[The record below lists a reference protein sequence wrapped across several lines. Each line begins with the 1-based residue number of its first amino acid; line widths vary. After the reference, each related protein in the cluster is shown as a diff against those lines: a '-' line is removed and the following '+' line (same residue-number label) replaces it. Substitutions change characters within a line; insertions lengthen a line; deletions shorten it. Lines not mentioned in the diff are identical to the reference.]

1 MSPIT
6 AIGKHQRLGPNEGGF
21 RVGFAP
27 AAVGDRHEHNQLQSV
42 PLRLTPIRVTVP
54 PWAGGSTHGS
64 GGWLARRAS
73 LKARGR
79 RGCSLCARQMRRTEP
94 SEMSMA
100 LAIARLIQ
108 WVARRGGAVH
118 VNATTRV
125 VVCAATAER
134 RE

>member
-1 MSPIT
+1 M
-6 AIGKHQRLGPNEGGF
+6 
-21 RVGFAP
+21 
-27 AAVGDRHEHNQLQSV
+27 
-42 PLRLTPIRVTVP
+42 
-54 PWAGGSTHGS
+54 
-64 GGWLARRAS
+64 
-73 LKARGR
+73 GR
-79 RGCSLCARQMRRTEP
+79 RIDPRVWPVAGPSREPEGTRPARLQLVRP
-94 SEMSMA
+94 SDAPHRAREMSMA